1 MIIPKLIIC
10 PINKVME
17 ILQSGKANAVLSLL
31 SKAEVDKFYNTT
43 GENLQ
48 EVFDYE
54 YKPGNNF
61 YGIEKYVKNGDWKI
75 VTMEDNREAIDTPDA
90 PDADNVGE
98 AISFAIKKINE
109 GKHLIIHCQM
119 GFSRSPAIA
128 FLVLC
133 HYTDPQSAINEIYSI
148 RPNISPN
155 KNIIAIGDKLL
166 GLNGAA
172 IKAADDRNQ
181 VRRAIKESFDG
192 WFKY

>member
-17 ILQSGKANAVLSLL
+17 ILQSGRANAVLSLL
-31 SKAEVDKFYNTT
+31 TKAEVAKFYNTT

-61 YGIEKYVKNGDWKI
+61 YGIEKYVKKGDWKI
-75 VTMEDNREAIDTPDA
+75 VTMEDNREAIDTLDA
-90 PDADNVGE
+90 PNSKNVGE

-133 HYTDPQSAINEIYSI
+133 HYTDPQSAINEVYSI

-155 KNIIAIGDKLL
+155 RNIIAIGDELL
-166 GLNGAA
+166 GLKGSA
-172 IKAADDRNQ
+172 IKAADERSQ
-181 VRRAIKESFDG
+181 VKRAIKESFDG
-192 WFKY
+192 WFR